1 MCSNTAVA
9 ISDTFCGIMKVHLS
23 RPGGRPTG
31 DCVKCGTPFSR
42 ATPATAIELGVIE
55 EPTSTSTFS
64 SVTSRRALVVAWPGS
79 LASSSRITVSFW
91 PAISFGQSSVKVF
104 LAGTPS
110 AAAEPVAA
118 TVTPTLIWA
127 SAVPGKASAAAST
140 AARPTI
146 FVCVSL

>member
-1 MCSNTAVA
+1 M
-9 ISDTFCGIMKVHLS
+9 
-23 RPGGRPTG
+23 
-31 DCVKCGTPFSR
+31 
-42 ATPATAIELGVIE
+42 IE
-55 EPTSTSTFS
+55 EPIRTSTFS

-127 SAVPGKASAAAST
+127 SAVPGNASAAAST
-140 AARPTI
+140 AAIPTI
-146 FVCVSL
+146 FVSRFIAFPP